1 MSMPHIENTR
11 SLKKFTNSIYKFKR
25 HLCFMVILCLII
37 ISLSWQLNLIG
48 TLTDSDIAV
57 PNKEVIIFVRTY
69 SSLRNKAHY
78 LEMESFL
85 LSRWEICIGCWTT
98 ELLFFPRSFGFLA
111 SSKWIPWRSQAA
123 VPQSISGN
131 PLIGASA
138 VCQVGPYVLQE
149 ITKSTLEY
157 IGAAVNVCC
166 FTQ

>member
-1 MSMPHIENTR
+1 MPRRESTR

-48 TLTDSDIAV
+48 TLIDSDIAV
-57 PNKEVIIFVRTY
+57 PNKKVIISVRTC

-111 SSKWIPWRSQAA
+111 SSKWIPWRSQAV
-123 VPQSISGN
+123 VPQKRQWEPPYRCFCCVSGRA
-131 PLIGASA
+131 LLSA
-138 VCQVGPYVLQE
+138 R
-149 ITKSTLEY
+149 
-157 IGAAVNVCC
+157 NH
-166 FTQ
+166 